1 MKKLCLLLALIFP
14 ITCLAQTAVFRC
26 EVDGKVVWSDQPC
39 KSKGKAVVVKRLQ
52 SGRINASNRYGD
64 ADDRTAA
71 TPSNSVKSSS
81 TPEPAKP
88 APGK

>member
-1 MKKLCLLLALIFP
+1 MKKLCLLLVFIFP
-14 ITCLAQTAVFRC
+14 VSCLAQTAVFRC
-26 EVDGKVVWSDQPC
+26 EVDGKVLWSDQPC

-52 SGRINASNRYGD
+52 SDRINASNRSGE
-64 ADDRTAA
+64 AEDRTK